1 MLITSIF
8 TSLLFIFFHKYIV
21 SILKIYDK
29 PDNFRKKHLIP
40 TPITGGILVYLN
52 FLIFIL
58 FLNLSNDFNLEFLNI
73 EKNFTIKNL
82 NLLFCFSSLFFFM
95 GLIDDKYTI
104 NSTLKFFI
112 SLVFVL
118 LFLNLDNSFLISKV
132 QFSIINYTFFLNS
145 FSSILITS
153 LCFLLFINALNMY
166 DGINLQSSTY
176 SLFLIFFLIFNDYYS
191 LLLYIIFIP
200 LVFFIYLNYLGKSFL
215 GDGGTY
221 LISFLLG
228 AIFIKFY
235 NYASVPVDTIV
246 LLMIIPGIDMFR
258 LFFIRIYNGRSPFNA
273 DRNHIHHM
281 LIDRFKYN
289 NSIILLN
296 LINLIILFFALY
308 YNYSLLII
316 LLLVI
321 GYFILINKIAK

>member
-1 MLITSIF
+1 MISLI
-8 TSLLFIFFHKYIV
+8 
-21 SILKIYDK
+21 ILE
-29 PDNFRKKHLIP
+29 KKHLIP

-176 SLFLIFFLIFNDYYS
+176 SLFLIFFLEKND
-191 LLLYIIFIP
+191 LW
-200 LVFFIYLNYLGKSFL
+200 FL
-215 GDGGTY
+215 
-221 LISFLLG
+221 
-228 AIFIKFY
+228 K
-235 NYASVPVDTIV
+235 
-246 LLMIIPGIDMFR
+246 
-258 LFFIRIYNGRSPFNA
+258 
-273 DRNHIHHM
+273 
-281 LIDRFKYN
+281 
-289 NSIILLN
+289 N
-296 LINLIILFFALY
+296 L
-308 YNYSLLII
+308 SS
-316 LLLVI
+316 
-321 GYFILINKIAK
+321 